1 MKKERELA
9 ETREKD
15 LKKKIDQ
22 GLKTVEELKEEIA
35 KLQKTLSSKD
45 GEIRGMQEQVKEA
58 EETVKRE
65 RTKAENR
72 VN

>member
-1 MKKERELA
+1 VAALNDEMKKERELA

-35 KLQKTLSSKD
+35 KL
-45 GEIRGMQEQVKEA
+45 
-58 EETVKRE
+58 
-65 RTKAENR
+65 
-72 VN
+72 